1 MYIES
6 VPNRGSPPAILLR
19 ESFRDNGRVG
29 KRTLANLSAWP
40 TALVEGFRTL
50 LKGGVAVAA
59 DGIRIRR
66 ALPHGHA
73 AAVLGV
79 IRAIGLDRHLGRPTD
94 KRLAPLAIA
103 LIASRMISPASKL
116 TTARDLAADTA
127 CSSLGRLLELGAVDE
142 VELYRALDWL
152 GARQGAIE
160 GALARRHLKDG
171 ALVLYDVSS
180 SWLEGRCCELARFGY
195 SRDGKKGKLQIVY
208 GLLCAADGC
217 PVAVEVFEGNTADP
231 MTLSTQIDKLK
242 ERFGLS
248 RVVMVGDRGM
258 ITSAR
263 IRDELKPAGLDWIT
277 ALRAPQIRALLDTG
291 AFQLSLFDERDLPT
305 DQVRGLKAHEI
316 TAPEFPGERLVV
328 CKNPL
333 LAEERARKREDL
345 LQATE
350 AALAKLADQI
360 ARGIGPKGTDRIARA
375 IGRIENRYKLAKL
388 FDITVGEF
396 GFTFARSPVRIAAEA
411 RLDGFYVIRT
421 SVEDKTLAA
430 ESVVGAYKS
439 LARVERAFRSL
450 KTVDLHLRPIHH
462 WLASRVRAHV
472 FLCMLACHVE
482 WHMRECL
489 KPMLFDDDDQH
500 RFEALA
506 HVPFDMAGEH
516 AQENMGAHPRRQPMV
531 DRSQVQIDSLETAEG
546 ALDAGETFIGADH
559 ALGRQGFVLDAGAD
573 DIKAVEPGLCGDA
586 DGTAGKG
593 EAVFTDSDVEQLGE
607 FVAVFDA
614 ADRARDPVG
623 ALGAGAAGDLVGQL
637 GQCRLGGLQQILALA
652 GPLL

>member
-6 VPNRGSPPAILLR
+6 VPNRSSPPAILLR
-19 ESFRDNGRVG
+19 ESFREDGRVR
-29 KRTLANLSAWP
+29 KRTLANLSGWP

-50 LKGGVAVAA
+50 LKGGLAVAA

-73 AAVLGV
+73 AAVLGM
-79 IRAIGLDRHLGRPTD
+79 IRAIGLDRRLGKPSD

-103 LIASRMISPASKL
+103 LIASRLVSPASKL
-116 TTARDLAADTA
+116 ATARELAADTA
-127 CSSLGRLLELGAVDE
+127 ASSLGRLLALGAVDE

-160 GALARRHLKDG
+160 TALARRHLKDG

-248 RVVMVGDRGM
+248 RVVLVGDRGM

-263 IRDELKPAGLDWIT
+263 IRDALKPAGLDWIT
-277 ALRAPQIRALLDTG
+277 ALRAPQIRALLDAG
-291 AFQLSLFDERDLPT
+291 AFQLSLFKPAPAQAGERDL
-305 DQVRGLKAHEI
+305 AEI
-316 TAPEFPGERLVV
+316 TSPEFPGERLVV

-360 ARGIGPKGTDRIARA
+360 ARGSGRKGQDKIARA
-375 IGRIENRYKLAKL
+375 VGRVENRYKLAKL
-388 FDITVGEF
+388 FDITVAED
-396 GFTFARSPVRIAAEA
+396 GFSFARNPGRIAAEA

-421 SVEDKTLAA
+421 SVETGTLAT
-430 ESVVGAYKS
+430 EGVVGAYKG

-450 KTVDLHLRPIHH
+450 KTVDLHIRPIHH
-462 WLASRVRAHV
+462 WLAPRVRAHV

-482 WHMRECL
+482 WHMRERL
-489 KPMLFDDDDQH
+489 KPMLFDDDDPAAAAHERASIVAPAQSSPA
-500 RFEALA
+500 ALRKRA
-506 HVPFDMAGEH
+506 
-516 AQENMGAHPRRQPMV
+516 RK
-531 DRSQVQIDSLETAEG
+531 LT
-546 ALDAGETFIGADH
+546 
-559 ALGRQGFVLDAGAD
+559 
-573 DIKAVEPGLCGDA
+573 A
-586 DGTAGKG
+586 DGGPVHSFQTLLRDLATCTLNEITTTLN
-593 EAVFTDSDVEQLGE
+593 EAYSFTLVATPTPVQAQAFRLLDV
-607 FVAVFDA
+607 
-614 ADRARDPVG
+614 DPTK
-623 ALGAGAAGDLVGQL
+623 L
-637 GQCRLGGLQQILALA
+637 
-652 GPLL
+652 

>member
-19 ESFRDNGRVG
+19 ESFRDDGRVR

-40 TALVEGFRTL
+40 TALVEGLRTL
-50 LKGGVAVAA
+50 LKGGLAVAA

-73 AAVLGV
+73 AAVLGT
-79 IRAIGLDRHLGRPTD
+79 IRAIGLDRLLGRPSD

-103 LIASRMISPASKL
+103 LIASRLVSPASKL
-116 TTARDLAADTA
+116 ATARDLAADTA
-127 CSSLGRLLELGAVDE
+127 CSSLGRLLGLGAVDE
-142 VELYRALDWL
+142 TELYRALDWL

-160 GALARRHLKDG
+160 TALARRHLKDG

-217 PVAVEVFEGNTADP
+217 PVAVEVFEGNIADP
-231 MTLSTQIDKLK
+231 MTLSAQIDKLK
-242 ERFGLS
+242 ARFGLS
-248 RVVMVGDRGM
+248 QVVLVGDRGM

-263 IRDELKPAGLDWIT
+263 IRDELAPAGLDWIT

-291 AFQLSLFDERDLPT
+291 AFQLSLFDERDL
-305 DQVRGLKAHEI
+305 AEI

-360 ARGIGPKGTDRIARA
+360 ARGTGPKGQDNIARA
-375 IGRIENRYKLAKL
+375 VGRIENRYKLAKL
-388 FDITVGEF
+388 FDIAVAED
-396 GFTFARSPVRIAAEA
+396 GFTFARNPDRIAAEA

-421 SVEDKTLAA
+421 SVEAKALAA
-430 ESVVGAYKS
+430 DSVVGAYKG

-450 KTVDLHLRPIHH
+450 KTVDLHIRPIHH
-462 WLASRVRAHV
+462 WLAPRVRAHV

-482 WHMRECL
+482 WHMRERL
-489 KPMLFDDDDQH
+489 KPMLFDDDDPAAAARERASIVAPAQSSPA
-500 RFEALA
+500 ALRKRA
-506 HVPFDMAGEH
+506 SKLA
-516 AQENMGAHPRRQPMV
+516 
-531 DRSQVQIDSLETAEG
+531 
-546 ALDAGETFIGADH
+546 
-559 ALGRQGFVLDAGAD
+559 
-573 DIKAVEPGLCGDA
+573 A
-586 DGTAGKG
+586 DGLPVHSFQSLLRDLATCTLNEMTTTLN
-593 EAVFTDSDVEQLGE
+593 EAYSFTL
-607 FVAVFDA
+607 VATPTPIQAQAFALLAV
-614 ADRARDPVG
+614 DPTK
-623 ALGAGAAGDLVGQL
+623 L
-637 GQCRLGGLQQILALA
+637 
-652 GPLL
+652 

>member
-19 ESFRDNGRVG
+19 ESFRDNGRVR

-73 AAVLGV
+73 AAVLGT
-79 IRAIGLDRHLGRPTD
+79 IRAIGLDRLLGRPSD

-103 LIASRMISPASKL
+103 LIASRLVSPASKL
-116 TTARDLAADTA
+116 ATARDLAADTA
-127 CSSLGRLLELGAVDE
+127 ASSLGRLLRLGAVDE
-142 VELYRALDWL
+142 TELYRALDWL

-160 GALARRHLKDG
+160 TALARRHLKDG

-231 MTLSTQIDKLK
+231 MTLSAQIDKLK
-242 ERFGLS
+242 ARFGLS
-248 RVVMVGDRGM
+248 RVVLVGDRGM

-291 AFQLSLFDERDLPT
+291 AFQLSLFDERDL
-305 DQVRGLKAHEI
+305 AEI

-350 AALAKLADQI
+350 AALGKLAEQL
-360 ARGIGPKGTDRIARA
+360 ARGSGRKGQDKIARA
-375 IGRIENRYKLAKL
+375 VGRIENRYKLAKL
-388 FDITVGEF
+388 FDIAVGED
-396 GFTFARSPVRIAAEA
+396 GFTFARNPDRIAAEA

-421 SVEDKTLAA
+421 NVEDNALAA
-430 ESVVGAYKS
+430 DDVVGAYKG

-462 WLASRVRAHV
+462 WLAPRVRAHV

-482 WHMRECL
+482 WHMRERL
-489 KPMLFDDDDQH
+489 KPILFDDDDPT
-500 RFEALA
+500 AA
-506 HVPFDMAGEH
+506 AGERTSIVAP
-516 AQENMGAHPRRQPMV
+516 AQPSPAALRKRASKLTADGGPVHSFQ
-531 DRSQVQIDSLETAEG
+531 SLLRDLATCTLNEMTTT
-546 ALDAGETFIGADH
+546 LNDAY
-559 ALGRQGFVLDAGAD
+559 RFVL
-573 DIKAVEPGLCGDA
+573 
-586 DGTAGKG
+586 
-593 EAVFTDSDVEQLGE
+593 
-607 FVAVFDA
+607 VATPTPTQTQAFNLLEV
-614 ADRARDPVG
+614 DPT
-623 ALGAGAAGDLVGQL
+623 
-637 GQCRLGGLQQILALA
+637 RL
-652 GPLL
+652 

>member
-1 MYIES
+1 MYIEA

-19 ESFRDNGRVG
+19 ESFRDNGRVR
-29 KRTLANLSAWP
+29 KRTLANLSDWP
-40 TALVEGFRTL
+40 TPLVEGFRTL

-59 DGIRIRR
+59 EGIRIRR

-73 AAVLGV
+73 AAVLGT
-79 IRAIGLDRHLGRPTD
+79 IRAIGLDRLLGKPID
-94 KRLAPLAIA
+94 KRLVPLAIA
-103 LIASRMISPASKL
+103 LIASRLISPASKL
-116 TTARDLAADTA
+116 ATARDLAADTA
-127 CSSLGRLLELGAVDE
+127 GSSLGRLLELGAVAE
-142 VELYRALDWL
+142 SELYCALDWL
-152 GARQGAIE
+152 GARQAAIE
-160 GALARRHLKDG
+160 TALARRHLKDG

-208 GLLCAADGC
+208 GLLCAANGC

-248 RVVMVGDRGM
+248 RVVLVGDRGM

-263 IRDELKPAGLDWIT
+263 IRGELKPAGLDWIT

-291 AFQLSLFDERDLPT
+291 AFQLSLFDERDL
-305 DQVRGLKAHEI
+305 AEI

-333 LAEERARKREDL
+333 LAEERARKREEL
-345 LQATE
+345 LRATE
-350 AALAKLADQI
+350 AALTKLADQI
-360 ARGIGPKGTDRIARA
+360 ARGTGPRGTDRIARA

-388 FDITVGEF
+388 FDITVGEY
-396 GFTFARSPVRIAAEA
+396 GFTFARSPVRIAEEA
-411 RLDGFYVIRT
+411 GLDGFYVIRT
-421 SVEDKTLAA
+421 SVEDNALAA

-489 KPMLFDDDDQH
+489 KPMLFDDDD
-500 RFEALA
+500 
-506 HVPFDMAGEH
+506 P
-516 AQENMGAHPRRQPMV
+516 
-531 DRSQVQIDSLETAEG
+531 
-546 ALDAGETFIGADH
+546 
-559 ALGRQGFVLDAGAD
+559 
-573 DIKAVEPGLCGDA
+573 
-586 DGTAGKG
+586 
-593 EAVFTDSDVEQLGE
+593 
-607 FVAVFDA
+607 
-614 ADRARDPVG
+614 
-623 ALGAGAAGDLVGQL
+623 AGAARGRASIVAPAQSSPAALRKRSSKLTANGGPVHSFRSLLRDLATCTINTVTTTLNQAYSFTL
-637 GQCRLGGLQQILALA
+637 VATPTPIQAQAFT
-652 GPLL
+652 LLDLDPTKL

>member
-1 MYIES
+1 MYIEA

-19 ESFRDNGRVG
+19 ESFRQNGRVR
-29 KRTLANLSAWP
+29 KRTLADLSDWP
-40 TALVEGFRTL
+40 TPLVEGFRTL

-59 DGIRIRR
+59 EGIRIRR

-73 AAVLGV
+73 ASVLGT
-79 IRAIGLDRHLGRPTD
+79 IRAIGLDRLLGKPID
-94 KRLAPLAIA
+94 KRLVPLAIA
-103 LIASRMISPASKL
+103 LIASRLISPASKL
-116 TTARDLAADTA
+116 ATARDLAADTA
-127 CSSLGRLLELGAVDE
+127 GSSLGRLLELGAVE
-142 VELYRALDWL
+142 ESELYRALDWL
-152 GARQGAIE
+152 GARQAAIE
-160 GALARRHLKDG
+160 TALARRHLKDG

-242 ERFGLS
+242 QRFGLS
-248 RVVMVGDRGM
+248 RVVLVGDRGM

-291 AFQLSLFDERDLPT
+291 AFQLSLFDERDL
-305 DQVRGLKAHEI
+305 AEI

-360 ARGIGPKGTDRIARA
+360 ARSTGPRGTDRIARA

-388 FDITVGEF
+388 FDITVGEY
-396 GFTFARSPVRIAAEA
+396 GFTFARSPVRITQEA

-421 SVEDKTLAA
+421 SVEDKALAA

-482 WHMRECL
+482 WHMRERL
-489 KPMLFDDDDQH
+489 KPMLFDDDD
-500 RFEALA
+500 
-506 HVPFDMAGEH
+506 P
-516 AQENMGAHPRRQPMV
+516 
-531 DRSQVQIDSLETAEG
+531 
-546 ALDAGETFIGADH
+546 
-559 ALGRQGFVLDAGAD
+559 
-573 DIKAVEPGLCGDA
+573 
-586 DGTAGKG
+586 
-593 EAVFTDSDVEQLGE
+593 
-607 FVAVFDA
+607 
-614 ADRARDPVG
+614 
-623 ALGAGAAGDLVGQL
+623 AGAARERASIVAPAQSSPAALRKRSSKLTANGGPVHSFHSLLRDLATCTINAVTTTLNQAYSFTL
-637 GQCRLGGLQQILALA
+637 VATPTPIQAQAFT
-652 GPLL
+652 LLDVDPTKL

>member
-1 MYIES
+1 MYIEA

-19 ESFRDNGRVG
+19 ESFRENGRVG
-29 KRTLANLSAWP
+29 KRTLANLSDWP
-40 TALVEGFRTL
+40 TPLVEGFRTL

-59 DGIRIRR
+59 EGIRIRR

-73 AAVLGV
+73 AAVLGTMRV
-79 IRAIGLDRHLGRPTD
+79 IGLDRLLGKPID
-94 KRLAPLAIA
+94 KRLVPLAIA
-103 LIASRMISPASKL
+103 LIASRLISPASKL
-116 TTARDLAADTA
+116 ATARDLAADTA
-127 CSSLGRLLELGAVDE
+127 GSSLGRLLELGAVDE
-142 VELYRALDWL
+142 SELYRALDWL
-152 GARQGAIE
+152 GARQAAIE
-160 GALARRHLKDG
+160 TALARRHLKNG

-242 ERFGLS
+242 ERFALS
-248 RVVMVGDRGM
+248 RVVLVGDRGM

-263 IRDELKPAGLDWIT
+263 ISDELRPAGLDWIT

-291 AFQLSLFDERDLPT
+291 AFQLSLFDERDL
-305 DQVRGLKAHEI
+305 AEI

-350 AALAKLADQI
+350 AALTKLADQI
-360 ARGIGPKGTDRIARA
+360 ARGTGPRGTDRIARA
-375 IGRIENRYKLAKL
+375 VGRIENRYKLAKL
-388 FDITVGEF
+388 FNITVGED
-396 GFTFARSPVRIAAEA
+396 GFTFARNPVRIAEEA

-421 SVEDKTLAA
+421 SVEDKALAA

-439 LARVERAFRSL
+439 LARVERAFRTL

-489 KPMLFDDDDQH
+489 KPMLFDDDD
-500 RFEALA
+500 
-506 HVPFDMAGEH
+506 P
-516 AQENMGAHPRRQPMV
+516 
-531 DRSQVQIDSLETAEG
+531 
-546 ALDAGETFIGADH
+546 
-559 ALGRQGFVLDAGAD
+559 
-573 DIKAVEPGLCGDA
+573 
-586 DGTAGKG
+586 
-593 EAVFTDSDVEQLGE
+593 
-607 FVAVFDA
+607 
-614 ADRARDPVG
+614 
-623 ALGAGAAGDLVGQL
+623 AGAARERASIVAPAQSSPAALRKRSSKLTANGGPVHSFHSLLRDLATCTINAVTTTLNQAYSFTL
-637 GQCRLGGLQQILALA
+637 VATPTPIQAQAFT
-652 GPLL
+652 LLNVDPTKL

>member
-1 MYIES
+1 MYIEA
-6 VPNRGSPPAILLR
+6 VPNRSSPPAILLR
-19 ESFRDNGRVG
+19 ESFRDDGRVR

-40 TALVEGFRTL
+40 TALVEGLRTL
-50 LKGGVAVAA
+50 LKGGLAVAA

-73 AAVLGV
+73 AAVLGT
-79 IRAIGLDRHLGRPTD
+79 IRAIGLDRLLGRPSD
-94 KRLAPLAIA
+94 KRLARLAIA
-103 LIASRMISPASKL
+103 LIASRLVSPASKL
-116 TTARDLAADTA
+116 ATARDLAADTA
-127 CSSLGRLLELGAVDE
+127 CSSLGRLLGLGTVDE
-142 VELYRALDWL
+142 TELYRALDWL

-160 GALARRHLKDG
+160 TALARRHLKDG

-231 MTLSTQIDKLK
+231 MTLSAQIDKLK
-242 ERFGLS
+242 ARFGLS
-248 RVVMVGDRGM
+248 QVVLVADRGM

-263 IRDELKPAGLDWIT
+263 IRDELAPAGLDWIT

-291 AFQLSLFDERDLPT
+291 AFQLSLFDERDL
-305 DQVRGLKAHEI
+305 AEI

-360 ARGIGPKGTDRIARA
+360 ARGTGPKGQDNIARA
-375 IGRIENRYKLAKL
+375 VGRIENRYKLAKL
-388 FDITVGEF
+388 FDIAVPED
-396 GFTFARSPVRIAAEA
+396 GFTFARNPDRIAAEA

-421 SVEDKTLAA
+421 SVEAKALAA
-430 ESVVGAYKS
+430 DNVVGAYKG

-450 KTVDLHLRPIHH
+450 KTVDLHIRPIHH
-462 WLASRVRAHV
+462 WLAPRVRAHV

-482 WHMRECL
+482 WHMRERL
-489 KPMLFDDDDQH
+489 KPMLFDDDDPAAAARERASIVAPAQSSPA
-500 RFEALA
+500 ALRKRA
-506 HVPFDMAGEH
+506 SKLA
-516 AQENMGAHPRRQPMV
+516 
-531 DRSQVQIDSLETAEG
+531 
-546 ALDAGETFIGADH
+546 
-559 ALGRQGFVLDAGAD
+559 
-573 DIKAVEPGLCGDA
+573 A
-586 DGTAGKG
+586 DGLPVHSFQSLLRDLATCTLNEMTTTLN
-593 EAVFTDSDVEQLGE
+593 EAYSFTLVATPTPIQTQAFALLAVNPTQL
-607 FVAVFDA
+607 
-614 ADRARDPVG
+614 
-623 ALGAGAAGDLVGQL
+623 
-637 GQCRLGGLQQILALA
+637 
-652 GPLL
+652 